1 MSNFR
6 LFFFFLIFYR
16 QFFCSVW
23 ARATVCLST
32 YLNFV
37 ITNKRSYVEGGAKK
51 WQKINKDLC
60 KHKLL
65 ERLGH
70 LANKLFLK
78 RHCWKNLLQTRP
90 INLVGCPQVDPHVQ
104 LYVFQK
110 QVVCSL
116 FNYFV
121 LQVQFIVNMCCK
133 KVAIDWIRTR
143 GLRCQQRPQPIFIQ
157 VITFD
162 L

>member
-90 INLVGCPQVDPHVQ
+90 IIWQDVPRQTHMYSYTFFKSRSFAAFLIILCCRYSSQ
-104 LYVFQK
+104 L
-110 QVVCSL
+110 
-116 FNYFV
+116 
-121 LQVQFIVNMCCK
+121 IVHSK

-143 GLRCQQRPQPIFIQ
+143 GLRCQQQPQPIFIQ